1 MSKVENTI
9 CSICLTSPLHPIQPS
24 DQPTTTHWFGLCSLQ
39 DSQTATAQT
48 QRKNVVVI
56 MSFRTKLCH
65 LQSCT
70 CAALFRLYELA
81 LWYPRPMSA
90 EMCLI
95 PTRMK
100 HQKVCNITHL
110 GTRLQD
116 ATRCYKYI
124 LHWYSL
130 IFIDLHWQLVG
141 SSECWTAGKG
151 PLHQWRATTRR
162 WCCAHSAPSAW
173 SSSWFEAGSCNR
185 FCI

>member
-130 IFIDLHWQLVG
+130 IFIDIH
-141 SSECWTAGKG
+141 
-151 PLHQWRATTRR
+151 
-162 WCCAHSAPSAW
+162 W
-173 SSSWFEAGSCNR
+173 SSLTACRIKWMLNCREGTTPPMESHNEEVVLCSLSS
-185 FCI
+185 FCVIFKLVWGRVLQ

>member
-116 ATRCYKYI
+116 ATRCYEYI

-130 IFIDLHWQLVG
+130 IFIDSLSDQVNAELPGRDHSTNGEPQRGGGAVLTQLLLRDLQ
-141 SSECWTAGKG
+141 AGLRPG
-151 PLHQWRATTRR
+151 PAIDFAFKYL
-162 WCCAHSAPSAW
+162 
-173 SSSWFEAGSCNR
+173 
-185 FCI
+185 